1 LTQDSTDD
9 SKRMWVKVDDRFPEH
24 EKVFAAGAHL
34 GPSSTGRVLAIWLE
48 AMCCTNHHR
57 TDGFLSV
64 ERVRAFRH
72 DRQPMKVAAAMAQ
85 QVRRRDG
92 TMGPGLLVE
101 VEGGFMVH
109 DYSVHNDRQK
119 FDAISAARSM
129 AGRAGGR
136 RSAEARQ
143 ANAKQTGKQLLQQ
156 NGSKAEANGKQ
167 TGNPVSRYPNS
178 QVQEHRAE
186 DVAGC
191 AEPVENADEPNHRLL
206 CAVVKAEWKAFEKSG
221 RQFEDET
228 DLSEH
233 MKEAAARAHVPY
245 TGPAIAAAIRA
256 VAGVNGARLS

>member
-1 LTQDSTDD
+1 
-9 SKRMWVKVDDRFPEH
+9 MWVKVDDRFPEH

-48 AMCCTNHHR
+48 AMCCTNYHR

-92 TMGPGLLVE
+92 TMGPGLLIE
-101 VEGGFMVH
+101 VDGGYEVH
-109 DYSVHNDRQK
+109 DYDVHNDRQK
-119 FDAISAARSM
+119 FEAISAARSA
-129 AGRAGGR
+129 AGRAGGI

-143 ANAKQTGKQLLQQ
+143 AKSKQNGKQLLQA
-156 NGSKAEANGKQ
+156 NGSKFEANGKQ
-167 TGNPVSRYPNS
+167 TGNPVSRYPNT

-186 DVAGC
+186 DVAAC
-191 AEPVENADEPNHRLL
+191 AQPVENGPEPDHRLL
-206 CAVVKAEWKAFEKSG
+206 SALVKSEWRAMAKAG
-221 RQFEDET
+221 REFDDET

-233 MKEAAARAHVPY
+233 MKGVAARAHVAY
-245 TGPAIAAAIRA
+245 DGPSIASAIRA
-256 VAGVNGARLS
+256 VAGSNGRRLS